1 MSVTTL
7 VLLLAAAAAVA
18 LGAAALHT
26 ARALRRQIAELH
38 AELSAARQDAVA
50 GTEAVHPAVAS
61 IPAARTTPSAE
72 TPLADI
78 RAAVADALA
87 EERERELAEARAFW
101 AAQEARDA
109 ADAPSLL
116 GGLVGLGDEG
126 LLDARADQRELPER
140 QETDRLDTQPFL
152 PRQADLAGLEP
163 LLGRDALEAMDA
175 MESMDALDAPELE
188 PVEETES
195 AELAAARRRH
205 PSHPDFAPSPAISDH
220 ERTVARLEELAQ
232 QATPLADVRPGPLG
246 TLDVYVFTDGTTLCL
261 TPGQRETA
269 ERVAGALHAGLT
281 PVLLGGSGISGAYA
295 LTFSWGESREDSVY
309 ILADR
314 VIASL

>member
-7 VLLLAAAAAVA
+7 VLLGAAAVAVA
-18 LGAAALHT
+18 LGAVALGT
-26 ARALRRQIAELH
+26 ARALRRQLSELH
-38 AELSAARQDAVA
+38 GELVAARRDAA
-50 GTEAVHPAVAS
+50 ARAEAAEAAAAT
-61 IPAARTTPSAE
+61 IPAARTGPAE
-72 TPLADI
+72 ATPLADI

-116 GGLVGLGDEG
+116 GLGDDGPLDGREG
-126 LLDARADQRELPER
+126 RLTRDGRPDSER
-140 QETDRLDTQPFL
+140 FDLQPFV

-163 LLGRDALEAMDA
+163 LLGPDALEAMDTL
-175 MESMDALDAPELE
+175 ESVEALEALDAPELE
-188 PVEETES
+188 PVEGTES

-205 PSHPDFAPSPAISDH
+205 PSHPDFSPSPVISDY
-220 ERTVARLEELAQ
+220 ERTVARLEELARE
-232 QATPLADVRPGPLG
+232 ATAVADVRPGPLG
-246 TLDVYVFTDGTTLCL
+246 TLDVYVFADGTTLCL
-261 TPGQRETA
+261 TPGQREA
-269 ERVAGALHAGLT
+269 ADRVADALHAGRT

-295 LTFSWGESREDSVY
+295 LTFSWGETREDSVY